1 MKTEVKIK
9 ESIGETIRLKI
20 LYNIFFVSLYESWID
35 GQSDELKNNKRR
47 S

>member
-35 GQSDELKNNKRR
+35 VQSDELRNNKRR

>member
-1 MKTEVKIK
+1 MELYRMFKI
-9 ESIGETIRLKI
+9 
-20 LYNIFFVSLYESWID
+20 IFIPIQIFELSLYESWID

>member
-1 MKTEVKIK
+1 ME
-9 ESIGETIRLKI
+9 
-20 LYNIFFVSLYESWID
+20 LYRMFYTFFRPRQNFEVSLYECWID